1 MAFGNRLKDYI
12 AKCDELGL
20 HPIPTRKRRNP
31 DRMELSVADCLKAL
45 QEYYINERK
54 QAGTYSPFLDFI
66 MKQDE
71 PMLALQIKHKKEADQ
86 KAIWDDNSDWI
97 FEEKI
102 DGCRARLCWDKNWGW
117 DMYSRNLSVTD
128 FLPIS
133 YKEQIMLP
141 TLDADSLS
149 YYDHLES
156 FILDCEIV
164 PKNSYIDKDVEG
176 VDIIADTQL
185 NLITGIL
192 GALPELS
199 HKMQSKNPIK
209 FVAFDVIMCNGLWT
223 TDQILKDRKE
233 VLDSIYNDIRSMMN
247 GQIELV
253 PSRPDGVPKEIYYQN
268 IIADGKEGIV
278 AKDLNTVYD
287 SSGKRRGEWVKIKR
301 SVTQSL
307 MQENLGDTVDAF
319 VIGFE
324 EGTKGTSNEGLVGAI
339 KFGVYLTDVN
349 NDYIEDEKGNP
360 LIHHIATVSGISQE
374 LREAISVKD
383 ENGNVALRPDVYGKV
398 ASIDGQD
405 VSSKTQRFAHAVL
418 VNWRTDRSADTCKFQ
433 QSLLNSLIL

>member
-1 MAFGNRLKDYI
+1 M
-12 AKCDELGL
+12 
-20 HPIPTRKRRNP
+20 
-31 DRMELSVADCLKAL
+31 V
-45 QEYYINERK
+45 
-54 QAGTYSPFLDFI
+54 
-66 MKQDE
+66 
-71 PMLALQIKHKKEADQ
+71 
-86 KAIWDDNSDWI
+86 
-97 FEEKI
+97 
-102 DGCRARLCWDKNWGW
+102 
-117 DMYSRNLSVTD
+117 
-128 FLPIS
+128 
-133 YKEQIMLP
+133 
-141 TLDADSLS
+141 
-149 YYDHLES
+149 
-156 FILDCEIV
+156 
-164 PKNSYIDKDVEG
+164 
-176 VDIIADTQL
+176 
-185 NLITGIL
+185 
-192 GALPELS
+192 
-199 HKMQSKNPIK
+199 
-209 FVAFDVIMCNGLWT
+209 
-223 TDQILKDRKE
+223 
-233 VLDSIYNDIRSMMN
+233 
-247 GQIELV
+247 
-253 PSRPDGVPKEIYYQN
+253 
-268 IIADGKEGIV
+268 IADGKEGIV

>member
-20 HPIPTRKRRNP
+20 SPVPTRRRRNP
-31 DRMELSVADCLKAL
+31 DRMELSVDDCIKAL

-54 QAGTYSPFLDFI
+54 QNGTYSPFMDFI
-66 MKQDE
+66 MQQKE
-71 PMLALQIKHKKEADQ
+71 PMLALQIKHKSEEDQ
-86 KAIWDDNSDWI
+86 RTVWDDNSDWV
-97 FEEKI
+97 FEEKL
-102 DGCRARLCWDKNWGW
+102 DGCRARLCWDKEWGW

-133 YKEQIMLP
+133 YKEQILLP
-141 TLDADSLS
+141 DLNSDFLS
-149 YYDHLES
+149 S
-156 FILDCEIV
+156 KGINNFILDCEII
-164 PKNSYIDKDVEG
+164 PKNEYIDKDIEG

-209 FVAFDVIMCNGLWT
+209 FIAFDAIMLNGNWLT
-223 TDQILKDRKE
+223 NQILKERKN
-233 VLDSIYNDIRSMMN
+233 VLNTIYNDVAPMMN

-253 PSRPDGVPKEIYYQN
+253 PHKPDNMTKVDYYN
-268 IIADGKEGIV
+268 LLISEGKEGIV

-287 SSGKRRGEWVKIKR
+287 SSGKRRGEWIKIKR
-301 SVTQSL
+301 SVSQSL
-307 MQENLGDTVDAF
+307 QQNNLGDTVDAF

-324 EGTKGTSNEGLVGAI
+324 EGTKGTSNEGLVGAL
-339 KFGVYLTDVN
+339 KFGVYITDIN
-349 NDYIEDEKGNP
+349 NDYIEDEAGNP
-360 LIHHIATVSGISQE
+360 LVHHIATVSGFSQE
-374 LREAISVKD
+374 LREAISIKD
-383 ENGNVALRPDVYGKV
+383 EFGNVALRPDVYGKV

-405 VSSKTQRFAHAVL
+405 VSAKTQRFAHAVL
-418 VNWRTDRSADTCKFQ
+418 VNWRNDRSADTCKFQ